1 MPAEKAEE
9 DQKYPY
15 GFSRFE
21 YENTALSEYS
31 ASHLETVLIST
42 KAYNLKPSHNDKEK
56 TLERCKQESQHLIE
70 NIK

>member
-31 ASHLETVLIST
+31 ASRLETVLIST

-56 TLERCKQESQHLIE
+56 TLSVVNRIPTF
-70 NIK
+70 N